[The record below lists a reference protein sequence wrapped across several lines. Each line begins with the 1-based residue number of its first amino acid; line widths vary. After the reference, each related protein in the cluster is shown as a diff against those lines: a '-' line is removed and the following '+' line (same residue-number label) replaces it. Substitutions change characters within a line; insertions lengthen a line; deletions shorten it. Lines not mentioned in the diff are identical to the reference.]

1 VHENVKVEM
10 RTSYSRSEVTG
21 AVLAGGRARRMGG
34 QDKGFI
40 DLNGKPM
47 VEYVLTVLKPQA
59 GVIVINANR
68 SRDRYAR
75 YGYPVIS
82 DELSD
87 FQGPLAG
94 IVSCLANLATPY
106 LLTVPCDSPLLP
118 NDLGPRL
125 YQALT
130 HEQAEL
136 AVAYN
141 GERLQPVFALL
152 KRELLESLLDFLEQ
166 GERKIDRWY
175 ARHEVA
181 QADFTECPDAFLN
194 INTEQERAALAK
206 RLQKTT

>member
-1 VHENVKVEM
+1 M
-10 RTSYSRSEVTG
+10 RTSYSRSEVTA

-40 DLNGKPM
+40 HLNGKPM
-47 VEYVLTVLKPQA
+47 VEYVLAALKPQA

-68 SRDRYAR
+68 SHDRYAR

-118 NDLGPRL
+118 DDLGLRL
-125 YQALT
+125 YQALI

-141 GERLQPVFALL
+141 GERLQPVFSLL
-152 KRELLESLLDFLEQ
+152 RRELLESLLDFLEQ

-175 ARHEVA
+175 ARHKVA
-181 QADFTECPDAFLN
+181 RADFTDCPDAFLN
-194 INTEQERAALAK
+194 INTEQERAVLAK